1 MISDFPTAGHLE
13 HPPSIVPP
21 LPEGG
26 SAVGNTF
33 HRAGWEAQP
42 TIKNGETMYK
52 YQAMLIVFG
61 ILTVAAAFRLLGALV
76 ELAVGRAL

>member
-13 HPPSIVPP
+13 HPPSISLL
-21 LPEGG
+21 LPGDG

-33 HRAGWEAQP
+33 TGRAGRPQP